1 MPSKNDNAVEVL
13 LSEREVG
20 ALLGVSRWTL
30 WRWRREGAVGQLPCV
45 RIGRSIKYR
54 LRDVATAVALRAR

>member
-1 MPSKNDNAVEVL
+1 MPSKNESIEVL
-13 LSEREVG
+13 LSEREVS

-45 RIGRSIKYR
+45 KLGRSIRYR
-54 LRDVATAVALRAR
+54 PADVAAAVAARVR

>member
-13 LSEREVG
+13 LSEREVS

-30 WRWRREGAVGQLPCV
+30 WRWRRDGAVGQLPCIK
-45 RIGRSIKYR
+45 IGRAIRYR

>member
-1 MPSKNDNAVEVL
+1 MSSENRGVEVL

-30 WRWRREGAVGQLPCV
+30 WRWRRDGAVGQLPCIK
-45 RIGRSIKYR
+45 IGRAVRYR
-54 LRDVATAVALRAR
+54 PGDVAAALAARVR